1 LFTER
6 TTTPSRIALELAS
19 VARDAATCTACS
31 LSSSRTQ
38 TVPGEGS
45 PAAQLV
51 FVGEAPGAREDRD
64 GRPFVGASG
73 RLLDDL
79 LASIQLRRE
88 DVFIVN
94 TVKCRPPENRN
105 PLRSEIVACAPFLS
119 RQLQALRPQVIATLG
134 RHALAV
140 FAPKANIAEVHGRPY
155 TQTALEG
162 YGGGALFPLYHPAAA
177 LHNGSLR
184 PTLERDM
191 AALREYLNAR
201 TREGAGEA
209 TLREVDSVPTRPR
222 SRMQGEA
229 E

>member
-1 LFTER
+1 MER
-6 TTTPSRIALELAS
+6 ATTPDRAALELAS
-19 VARDAATCTACS
+19 VARDASTCTACG
-31 LSSSRTQ
+31 LSATRTQ

-45 PAAQLV
+45 PAATLV
-51 FVGEAPGAREDRD
+51 FVGEAPGAREDLA

-79 LASIQLRRE
+79 LSSIGLRRE
-88 DVFIVN
+88 EVFILN

-105 PLRSEIVACAPFLS
+105 PQRSEIAACAPLLT
-119 RQLQALRPQVIATLG
+119 RQLAALQPRVIATLG

-140 FAPKANIAEVHGRPY
+140 FAPSAKIAEVHGRPY
-155 TQTALEG
+155 AQTA
-162 YGGGALFPLYHPAAA
+162 GAQHPGAVLFPLYHPAAA

-191 AALREYLNAR
+191 AALRAYLSASA
-201 TREGAGEA
+201 REGAGEA

-222 SRMQGEA
+222 SKRTGEA

>member
-1 LFTER
+1 MER
-6 TTTPSRIALELAS
+6 TTTPDRAALELAS
-19 VARDAATCTACS
+19 VARDASTCTACG
-31 LSSSRTQ
+31 LSATRTQ

-45 PAAQLV
+45 PTAALV
-51 FVGEAPGAREDRD
+51 FVGEAPGAREDLA
-64 GRPFVGASG
+64 GRPFVGAAG

-79 LASIQLRRE
+79 LASIGLQRE
-88 DVFIVN
+88 EVFILN

-105 PLRSEIVACAPFLS
+105 PQRSEIAACAPLLS
-119 RQLQALRPQVIATLG
+119 RQLAALQPRVIATLG

-140 FAPKANIAEVHGRPY
+140 FAPSAKIAEVHGRPY
-155 TQTALEG
+155 AQTESDQHQ
-162 YGGGALFPLYHPAAA
+162 GAVLFPLYHPAAA

-191 AALREYLNAR
+191 AALRAYLNASA
-201 TREGAGEA
+201 REGAGEA

-222 SRMQGEA
+222 SKRQGEA

>member
-1 LFTER
+1 MER
-6 TTTPSRIALELAS
+6 TTTPDRAALELAS
-19 VARDAATCTACS
+19 VARDASTCTACG
-31 LSSSRTQ
+31 LSATRTQ

-45 PAAQLV
+45 PAATLV
-51 FVGEAPGAREDRD
+51 FVGEAPGAREDLA

-79 LASIQLRRE
+79 LSSIGLRRE
-88 DVFIVN
+88 EVFILN

-105 PLRSEIVACAPFLS
+105 PQRSEIAACAPLLT
-119 RQLQALRPQVIATLG
+119 RQLAALQPRVIATLG

-140 FAPKANIAEVHGRPY
+140 FAPSAKIAEVHGRPY
-155 TQTALEG
+155 AQTA
-162 YGGGALFPLYHPAAA
+162 GAQHPGAVLFPLYHPAAA

-191 AALREYLNAR
+191 AALRAYLNASA
-201 TREGAGEA
+201 REGAGEA
-209 TLREVDSVPTRPR
+209 NLREVDSVPTRPR
-222 SRMQGEA
+222 SKRTGEA

>member
-1 LFTER
+1 MEHA
-6 TTTPSRIALELAS
+6 TTPNRVALELAS
-19 VARDAATCTACS
+19 VARDAANCTACG
-31 LSSSRTQ
+31 LSATRTQ

-45 PAAQLV
+45 PSAQIV
-51 FVGEAPGAREDRD
+51 FVGEAPGAREDQA

-73 RLLDDL
+73 RLLEDL
-79 LASIQLRRE
+79 LASIGLRRE
-88 DVFIVN
+88 GVFILN

-105 PLRSEIVACAPFLS
+105 PQKSETAACAPLLT
-119 RQLQALRPQVIATLG
+119 RQIQALQPRVIATLG

-140 FAPKANIAEVHGRPY
+140 FAPHAKIAEVHGRPY
-155 TQTALEG
+155 ARTEG
-162 YGGGALFPLYHPAAA
+162 DQYGGAVLFPLYHPAAA

-191 AALREYLNAR
+191 AALRVYLDTHA
-201 TREGAGEA
+201 REGAGEA

-222 SRMQGEA
+222 SKRQVEA

>member
-1 LFTER
+1 MGHA
-6 TTTPSRIALELAS
+6 TTPNRVALELAA
-19 VARDAATCTACS
+19 VARDAASCTACG
-31 LSSSRTQ
+31 LSATRIQ

-45 PAAQLV
+45 PTAQIV
-51 FVGEAPGAREDRD
+51 FVGEAPGAREDQA

-79 LASIQLRRE
+79 LASIGLRRE
-88 DVFIVN
+88 EVFILN
-94 TVKCRPPENRN
+94 TVKCRPPGNRN
-105 PLRSEIVACAPFLS
+105 PQKSETAACAPLLT
-119 RQLQALRPQVIATLG
+119 RQIQALQPRVIATLG

-140 FAPKANIAEVHGRPY
+140 FAPHAKIAEVHGRPY
-155 TQTALEG
+155 ARTEDDQH
-162 YGGGALFPLYHPAAA
+162 GGAVLFPLYHPAAA

-191 AALREYLNAR
+191 AALRGYLDTHA
-201 TREGAGEA
+201 REGAGEA

-222 SRMQGEA
+222 SKRQVEA

>member
-1 LFTER
+1 MER
-6 TTTPSRIALELAS
+6 TTTPNRVALELAS
-19 VARDAATCTACS
+19 VARDASTCTACG
-31 LSSSRTQ
+31 LSATRTQ

-45 PAAQLV
+45 PTAALV
-51 FVGEAPGAREDRD
+51 LVGEAPGAREDLA
-64 GRPFVGASG
+64 GRPFVGAAG

-79 LASIQLRRE
+79 LASIGLQRE
-88 DVFIVN
+88 EVFILN

-105 PLRSEIVACAPFLS
+105 PQRSEIAACAPLLS
-119 RQLQALRPQVIATLG
+119 RQLAALQPRVIATLG

-140 FAPKANIAEVHGRPY
+140 FAPSAKIAEVHGRPY
-155 TQTALEG
+155 AQTESDQHQ
-162 YGGGALFPLYHPAAA
+162 GAVLFPLYHPAAA

-191 AALREYLNAR
+191 AALRAYLNASAR
-201 TREGAGEA
+201 DGAGEA

-222 SRMQGEA
+222 SKRTGEA

>member
-1 LFTER
+1 MER
-6 TTTPSRIALELAS
+6 TTTPNRAALKLAS
-19 VARDAATCTACS
+19 VARDASTCTACG
-31 LSSSRTQ
+31 LSATRTQ

-45 PAAQLV
+45 PTAALV
-51 FVGEAPGAREDRD
+51 FVGEAPGAREDLA
-64 GRPFVGASG
+64 GRPFVGAAG

-79 LASIQLRRE
+79 LASIGLRRE
-88 DVFIVN
+88 EVFILN

-105 PLRSEIVACAPFLS
+105 PQRSEIAACAPLLS
-119 RQLQALRPQVIATLG
+119 RQLAALQPRVIATLG

-140 FAPKANIAEVHGRPY
+140 FAPSAKIAEVHGRPY
-155 TQTALEG
+155 AQTESDQHQ
-162 YGGGALFPLYHPAAA
+162 GAVLFPLYHPAAA

-191 AALREYLNAR
+191 AALRAYLDASA
-201 TREGAGEA
+201 REGAGEA

-222 SRMQGEA
+222 SNRTGEA

>member
-1 LFTER
+1 MER
-6 TTTPSRIALELAS
+6 TTTPNRAALELAS
-19 VARDAATCTACS
+19 VARDASTCTACG
-31 LSSSRTQ
+31 LSATRTQ

-45 PAAQLV
+45 PTAALV
-51 FVGEAPGAREDRD
+51 FVGEAPGAREDLA
-64 GRPFVGASG
+64 GRPFVGAAG

-79 LASIQLRRE
+79 LASTGLQRE
-88 DVFIVN
+88 EAFILN

-105 PLRSEIVACAPFLS
+105 PQRSEIAACAPLLS
-119 RQLQALRPQVIATLG
+119 RQLAALQPRVIATLG

-140 FAPKANIAEVHGRPY
+140 FAPSAKIAEVHGRPY
-155 TQTALEG
+155 AQTESDQHQ
-162 YGGGALFPLYHPAAA
+162 GAVLFPLYHPAAA

-191 AALREYLNAR
+191 AALRTYLNASA
-201 TREGAGEA
+201 REGAGEA

-222 SRMQGEA
+222 SKRQGEA

>member
-1 LFTER
+1 MER
-6 TTTPSRIALELAS
+6 TTTPDRVALELAS
-19 VARDAATCTACS
+19 VARDASTCTACG
-31 LSSSRTQ
+31 LFATRTQ

-45 PAAQLV
+45 PTAALV
-51 FVGEAPGAREDRD
+51 FVGEAPGAREDLA
-64 GRPFVGASG
+64 GRPFVGAAG

-79 LASIQLRRE
+79 LASIGLRRE
-88 DVFIVN
+88 EVFILN

-105 PLRSEIVACAPFLS
+105 PQRSEIAACAPLFS
-119 RQLQALRPQVIATLG
+119 RQLAALQPQVIATLG

-140 FAPKANIAEVHGRPY
+140 FAPSAKIAEVHGRPY
-155 TQTALEG
+155 TQTEG
-162 YGGGALFPLYHPAAA
+162 GQQGGAVLFPLYHPAAV

-191 AALREYLNAR
+191 AALREHLNADA
-201 TREGAGEA
+201 REGAGEA

-222 SRMQGEA
+222 PRTQGEA

>member
-1 LFTER
+1 MER
-6 TTTPSRIALELAS
+6 TTTPNRVALELAS
-19 VARDAATCTACS
+19 VARDASTCTACG
-31 LSSSRTQ
+31 LSATRTQ

-45 PAAQLV
+45 PTAALV
-51 FVGEAPGAREDRD
+51 FVGEAPGAREDLA
-64 GRPFVGASG
+64 GRPFVGAAG

-79 LASIQLRRE
+79 LASIGLQRE
-88 DVFIVN
+88 EVFILN

-105 PLRSEIVACAPFLS
+105 PQRSEIAACAPLLS
-119 RQLQALRPQVIATLG
+119 RQLAALQPRVIATLG

-140 FAPKANIAEVHGRPY
+140 FAPSAKIAEVHGRPY
-155 TQTALEG
+155 AQTESDQHQ
-162 YGGGALFPLYHPAAA
+162 GAVLFPLYHPAAA

-191 AALREYLNAR
+191 AALRAYLDASA
-201 TREGAGEA
+201 REGAGEA

-222 SRMQGEA
+222 SKLTGEA

>member
-1 LFTER
+1 MER
-6 TTTPSRIALELAS
+6 TTTPDRAALQLAS
-19 VARDAATCTACS
+19 VARDASTCTACG
-31 LSSSRTQ
+31 LFETRTQ
-38 TVPGEGS
+38 VVPGEGS
-45 PAAQLV
+45 PSATLV
-51 FVGEAPGAREDRD
+51 FVGEAPGAREDRA

-79 LASIQLRRE
+79 LASIGLRRE
-88 DVFIVN
+88 EVFILN

-105 PLRSEIVACAPFLS
+105 PQRSEIAACAPLLT
-119 RQLQALRPQVIATLG
+119 RQLQALQPRVIATLG

-140 FAPKANIAEVHGRPY
+140 FAPSAKIAEVHGRPY
-155 TQTALEG
+155 AQTAG
-162 YGGGALFPLYHPAAA
+162 SHQGDAVLFPLYHPAAA

-191 AALREYLNAR
+191 AALRAYLSASA
-201 TREGAGEA
+201 REGAGEA

-222 SRMQGEA
+222 SKRTGEA